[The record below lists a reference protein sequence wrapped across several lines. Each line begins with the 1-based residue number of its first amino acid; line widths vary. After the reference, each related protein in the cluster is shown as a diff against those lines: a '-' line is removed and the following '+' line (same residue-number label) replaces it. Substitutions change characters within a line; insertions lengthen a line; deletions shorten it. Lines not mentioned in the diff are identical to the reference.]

1 MLHEP
6 AVELGAD
13 YASKK
18 KTRLGIVLFF
28 VYAAIYAIFVYIGL
42 VHTELLGVK
51 AIGNVILA
59 VVYGIGLIV
68 LAMVM
73 GLVYNFICTRMED
86 KMNGGP
92 KQ

>member
-6 AVELGAD
+6 SVELGVD

-18 KTRLGIVLFF
+18 KTRLGIILFF
-28 VYAAIYAIFVYIGL
+28 AYAAIYAIFVYIGL
-42 VHTELLGVK
+42 VHTELLGAK
-51 AIGNVILA
+51 AIGNVNLA
-59 VVYGIGLIV
+59 VVYGIGLIL

-73 GLVYNFICTRMED
+73 GLVYNFFCTRMED
-86 KMNGGP
+86 NMNRRA

>member
-18 KTRLGIVLFF
+18 KTRLGIILFF

-42 VHTELLGVK
+42 VHTDLLGIK
-51 AIGNVILA
+51 AIGKVNLA
-59 VVYGIGLIV
+59 VVYGMGLII
-68 LAMVM
+68 LAGVM
-73 GLVYNFICTRMED
+73 GFIYSLICTRMED
-86 KMNGGP
+86 KMNRRA
-92 KQ
+92 QQ